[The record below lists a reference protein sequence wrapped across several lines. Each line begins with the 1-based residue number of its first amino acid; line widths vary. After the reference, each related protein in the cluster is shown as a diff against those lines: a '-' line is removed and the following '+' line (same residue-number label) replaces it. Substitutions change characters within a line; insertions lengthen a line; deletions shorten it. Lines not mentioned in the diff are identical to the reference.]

1 VLVLEAC
8 EIECASFI
16 SEHMHDLRSAS
27 QSTDSYERA
36 CRWMPSS
43 RASVVH
49 EALCCQHMEET
60 EEKGGS
66 AEVEVTMWV
75 SNEGKV

>member
-1 VLVLEAC
+1 MADPDHC
-8 EIECASFI
+8 ETECAPFI

-27 QSTDSYERA
+27 WSADSCERA
-36 CRWMPSS
+36 CRWTPSS
-43 RASVVH
+43 RALVVH
-49 EALCCQHMEET
+49 EALCCQHTEEA

-66 AEVEVTMWV
+66 AKVEVTMWV